1 MELEEEN
8 ILMVGVAPGYK
19 AAAELNGIKLLSIN
33 VRQEIKSWEEFPEA
47 VQRLK
52 DGMYHEYG
60 CRMSEKFLVNL
71 LCGGNLNGRLKGKTF
86 LAMRQAGCLGEKNI

>member
-1 MELEEEN
+1 MAEEWKLEKH
-8 ILMVGVAPGYK
+8 ILMVGAAPGYK
-19 AAAELNGIKLLSIN
+19 AAAELNGINCYPIH

-71 LCGGNLNGRLKGKTF
+71 SV
-86 LAMRQAGCLGEKNI
+86 EEI